1 MKLHL
6 AIAAILST
14 TIDGGGI
21 TVVDPQQVVV
31 SDSSQG
37 DDPCPLCPEGQVLSN
52 PDYVFDNESMMT
64 CLDAYSQVQES
75 TTLSSL
81 EDSEACT
88 LAKDGF
94 AESGCLCA
102 PEGAKV
108 DPLLRGGNNAHYVR
122 LYLTPCAM
130 ILPYVY

>member
-1 MKLHL
+1 
-6 AIAAILST
+6 
-14 TIDGGGI
+14 
-21 TVVDPQQVVV
+21 
-31 SDSSQG
+31 
-37 DDPCPLCPEGQVLSN
+37 
-52 PDYVFDNESMMT
+52 MT

-108 DPLLRGGNNAHYVR
+108 DPLLRGGSNAHHVR
-122 LYLTPCAM
+122 LIIIFARSSCHDSTVCLLTLLNSFVSS
-130 ILPYVY
+130 ILNSGWCC